1 MTPSRPCT
9 TPPGFADVGDAVE
22 AALIAI
28 GTLADVPAQPIQ
40 HTPPATS
47 PCLHAPAPERTAATA
62 AHPRMTTQ
70 PLAGDR
76 RRPAAAGPR
85 AGAEFHAL
93 LGDPHPVLDSLSAR
107 TPHLATALEAAFDDV
122 LAEPGMARC
131 AREVATLAALVALG
145 GSAAELDV
153 HVRAALRVGVDPDE
167 IRLLLHHLLPY
178 VGFPRVLQAARA
190 VTPHLPPPLPEV
202 EVDLGDHAT
211 AAIDRPGDDPSLPP
225 LVLVHALGLNRLMWR
240 DTIAALPTDRRVI
253 AYDLRGHDRA
263 AGAPRV
269 TDLAHF
275 AADLERLLDAL
286 GVPAVHL
293 AGLSLGGSIAQEFA
307 LTRTDRLVALDLIA
321 TVAEPQPAF
330 VERAAAAERDGMDG
344 VLAGTLTR
352 WFTPAA
358 LAANGWAVRYAR
370 DLLQRTD
377 VGNWAAS
384 WRALAGVDTLPR
396 LHTLALPV
404 RVIAGELDPSSTPD
418 GMRAISAA
426 IPGAQFTVL
435 PGAPHMLSLE
445 RPVHLA
451 ALLAERPDLE
461 EAA

>member
-1 MTPSRPCT
+1 
-9 TPPGFADVGDAVE
+9 
-22 AALIAI
+22 
-28 GTLADVPAQPIQ
+28 
-40 HTPPATS
+40 
-47 PCLHAPAPERTAATA
+47 
-62 AHPRMTTQ
+62 
-70 PLAGDR
+70 
-76 RRPAAAGPR
+76 
-85 AGAEFHAL
+85 
-93 LGDPHPVLDSLSAR
+93 
-107 TPHLATALEAAFDDV
+107 
-122 LAEPGMARC
+122 
-131 AREVATLAALVALG
+131 
-145 GSAAELDV
+145 
-153 HVRAALRVGVDPDE
+153 
-167 IRLLLHHLLPY
+167 
-178 VGFPRVLQAARA
+178 
-190 VTPHLPPPLPEV
+190 
-202 EVDLGDHAT
+202 
-211 AAIDRPGDDPSLPP
+211 
-225 LVLVHALGLNRLMWR
+225 
-240 DTIAALPTDRRVI
+240 
-253 AYDLRGHDRA
+253 
-263 AGAPRV
+263 V

-307 LTRTDRLVALDLIA
+307 LTRPDRLVALDLIA